1 MSKRQNQDLFNHFV
15 RGLDSKMQAQL
26 NYMFAHN
33 QQQNESERRREME
46 QMKRE
51 ITDDVLSRISIQIE
65 QTAFEAINKAINRLG
80 Q

>member
-1 MSKRQNQDLFNHFV
+1 MSKRQNDDLFNQFL

-26 NYMFAHN
+26 NYLYSRN
-33 QQQNESERRREME
+33 QQQNELERRHELE

-51 ITDDVLSRISIQIE
+51 ITDDVLSRVSIRVE

>member
-1 MSKRQNQDLFNHFV
+1 MSKRQNDDLFNQFL
-15 RGLDSKMQAQL
+15 RGMDSKMQAQL
-26 NYMFAHN
+26 NYLYSRN
-33 QQQNESERRREME
+33 QQQNELERRRELE

-51 ITDDVLSRISIQIE
+51 ITDDVLSRVSIRVE